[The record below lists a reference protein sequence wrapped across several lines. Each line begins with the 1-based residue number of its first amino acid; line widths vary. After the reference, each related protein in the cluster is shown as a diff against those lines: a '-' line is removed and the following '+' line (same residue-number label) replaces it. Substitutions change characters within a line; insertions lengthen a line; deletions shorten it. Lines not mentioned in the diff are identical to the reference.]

1 LKSNDARN
9 FAMTAAMSIEMHKE
23 NNSMTEVKVEKNK
36 SLARRETPGLSPF
49 NEFFT
54 PMFPTGGFFGL
65 SPFAIM
71 RGFSEELDRLY
82 RANAPA
88 LEAWT
93 PTVDIQ
99 QSNDDLVVTVELPG
113 LKKEEVKVEVTDD
126 PLIIE
131 GERKREHKVEQEG
144 YYRYERNFGR
154 FYRSIPLP
162 EGAKPDQAKAELNDG
177 VLKISV
183 PAPHQRCRRGSC
195 RNPDRL
201 RPQL

>member
-1 LKSNDARN
+1 
-9 FAMTAAMSIEMHKE
+9 MTATMSIEMQKE
-23 NNSMTEVKVEKNK
+23 NNSMSEVKVEKNK

-54 PMFPTGGFFGL
+54 SAFPVGRFFGL
-65 SPFAIM
+65 SPFAMM
-71 RGFSEELDRLY
+71 REFTEEMDRLY
-82 RANAPA
+82 RANGPA

-99 QSNDDLVVTVELPG
+99 RSNGNLLVTAELPG

-126 PLIIE
+126 ALIIE

-144 YYRYERNFGR
+144 YHRYERSFGK

-162 EGAKPDQAKAELNDG
+162 EGAKPEEAKAELNDG

-183 PAPHQRCRRGSC
+183 PAPEMKKKVRQIAVEQGTEKK
-195 RNPDRL
+195 PVAA
-201 RPQL
+201 